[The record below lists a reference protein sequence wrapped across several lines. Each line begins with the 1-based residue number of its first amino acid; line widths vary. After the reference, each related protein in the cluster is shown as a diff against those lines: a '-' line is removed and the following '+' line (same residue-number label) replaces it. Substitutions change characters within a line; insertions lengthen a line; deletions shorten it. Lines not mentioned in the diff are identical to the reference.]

1 MTIADNVCVQRDIL
15 ASGGFSVV
23 HRGTYMGHPVAVKT
37 LMVAEQDAVV
47 KIRKVSI
54 GAVVSA
60 G

>member
-1 MTIADNVCVQRDIL
+1 
-15 ASGGFSVV
+15 
-23 HRGTYMGHPVAVKT
+23 MGHPVAVKT